1 MFRLLKPMVLRGDFQ
16 TVIQKLEE
24 MIEEARS
31 SGAEPAAMAD
41 LLADMATAQL
51 ALGDL
56 NASALN
62 IAEILTLD
70 KADAACRAHA
80 LLTVLKTYRGETSE
94 AEQHLDIALD
104 LVRKSNRTDL
114 MLDVALAGMEWCL
127 SNDRISEAHDFMAA
141 ARPSEKHDR
150 TMLLLRGAQCQM
162 REEKFD
168 EAITNA
174 KEAIKLSQWDGY
186 PEQEWEGCA
195 LLAQIFKKLGNK
207 PDYRYNIDRACALI
221 FEISDRL
228 SPELQK
234 PYLEFFRRAE
244 VLRQGQELMFPEDK
258 KSPERIYKQMLEA
271 TEDMN
276 RQQDLRKLLDAAV
289 DLAIEACEGL
299 RGYILVS
306 DSNGSRYHAARHVT
320 RRPLAEEEIHFSRA
334 VADVVT
340 RSGQALLSGNIL
352 KDSRLTN
359 IEQTAK
365 MGPCSVL
372 CVPLRTKHRKVGVL
386 YVDSSSMTKTYNE
399 EDLLIMETFASH
411 AALAIDNALQFAGS
425 VRDPLTGLYHSAYLW
440 RVLERELRRAKRHQ
454 KVLALALVNLDG
466 FRLINSQF
474 GAGSGDRVLKHAAAL
489 LKDRFS
495 AATVARHADDTFAA
509 VWIGVSENELRST
522 FEKTLE
528 AFRVTPAP
536 VDGTT
541 IAVTVSIGAA
551 VFPQNGAEAR
561 DLFLAAEGALVKA
574 KEGGKN
580 RLEVAR

>member
-1 MFRLLKPMVLRGDFQ
+1 MFRLLKPMILRGDFQ
-16 TVIQKLEE
+16 TLIQKLDE

-31 SGAEPAAMAD
+31 GGAEPAAMAD

-56 NASALN
+56 NASTLH

-80 LLTVLKTYRGETSE
+80 LLTVLKTCRGETSE
-94 AEQHLDIALD
+94 AEQHLDLALE
-104 LVRKSNRTDL
+104 LARRSNRGEL

-127 SNDRISEAHDFMAA
+127 ATDRLEEAHDFMAA

-174 KEAIKLSQWDGY
+174 QEAIKLSQWDSY
-186 PEQEWEGCA
+186 LEQEWEGCA
-195 LLAQIFKKLGNK
+195 LLAQIFRKLGNK

-276 RQQDLRKLLDAAV
+276 RQQDLRKLLDASV
-289 DLAIEACEGL
+289 DLAIESCEGL

-306 DSNGSRYHAARHVT
+306 DANGSRYHAARHVT

-340 RSGQALLSGNIL
+340 RSGQALLSANIL
-352 KDSRLTN
+352 KDSRLAG

-365 MGPCSVL
+365 MGPCSVI
-372 CVPLRTKHRKVGVL
+372 CVPLRTRHRKVGVL
-386 YVDSSSMTKTYNE
+386 YVDSSSATHTYTE
-399 EDLLIMETFASH
+399 EDLLIVETFASH
-411 AALAIDNALQFAGS
+411 AALAIDNALQFAAS

-454 KVLALALVNLDG
+454 KVLALALVDLDG
-466 FRLINSQF
+466 FRQINAQF
-474 GAGSGDRVLKHAAAL
+474 GPGGGDRVLKHAAAL
-489 LKDRFS
+489 LKDRFP
-495 AATVARHADDTFAA
+495 AATVARHAGDTFAA

-536 VDGTT
+536 VDGATVS
-541 IAVTVSIGAA
+541 VTVSIGAA
-551 VFPQNGAEAR
+551 VFPRDGAEAR
-561 DLFLAAEGALVKA
+561 DLFLAAEAALARAKA
-574 KEGGKN
+574 GGKN
-580 RLEVAR
+580 RLEMAR